1 MPSNQKDTLPLLDKK
16 LKRRELM
23 LGAGRTAVSAAVATT
38 ALTGMHT
45 TAQAQG
51 ESQPAMPT
59 SEMNARRAIMEGLVD
74 KYLASVVAHDPKL
87 CPLADNAVFV
97 ENQQVLPIGDAGW
110 RTINR
115 IGSYKHYFC
124 DFEMNQVG
132 LIANVY
138 EHDAGCVYVLRLR
151 LDENDK
157 ISEIDQWI
165 SRDPFGAENY
175 EKLGAPDPIWLEPIP
190 LAQRQSREAL
200 AMNAHI
206 YFQALERNDGTG
218 IYPFRDDC
226 ERIEHARKTVSQK
239 DNSGYG
245 HSDATTKFV
254 TMPAK
259 AQYEFGLMAFVT
271 KIRDRFAPVIDVER
285 GAVLGQGTYD
295 FDGALTKIH
304 FIKDNVD
311 WAIAPYFRTARSHMA
326 NEAFKVVNGSFR
338 YIEMTFIEVPYGT
351 RQHWLG
357 KPMTVALT
365 YEPTRSKPKPVKS
378 DTYESLVA
386 LNSLVL
392 DAIAND
398 CPNQLPLAD
407 GVRYTENGVLV
418 TPGSGGLWKTIKGVR
433 KFSVNLADPASQQ
446 AGWFGTLDENGLF
459 AAVAMRLK
467 VMDGYISEIETIIAR
482 PEAMGQR
489 GELKAATNTMFQAP
503 YLADVDQDAFEA
515 VPPVLQKAVPG
526 ERAAIEQALENYHQ
540 AIARRDAARAS
551 FTDGCIRR
559 ENGIK
564 ACDNPDGPQF
574 SAEQP
579 DLRFYAGDLA
589 TEINRG
595 YLSQLT
601 TVREHRAWIV
611 DERQGLALDLCV
623 FDNAAAS
630 TTVNLNG
637 VGETRVPRSFLTP
650 WTDLHAALY
659 KIEDGRI
666 AHIEDLVRRVPY
678 GQKTRWPEV

>member
-1 MPSNQKDTLPLLDKK
+1 MSSNQNNSRLLLDKK
-16 LKRRELM
+16 IKRRELM

-38 ALTGMHT
+38 ALAGIQA

-51 ESQPAMPT
+51 ESQPALSAADM
-59 SEMNARRAIMEGLVD
+59 SARRTFMEGMVD
-74 KYLASVVAHDPKL
+74 KYLASVVAHDPGL
-87 CPLADNAVFV
+87 CPLTENVVFV
-97 ENQQVLPIGDAGW
+97 ENNQPIPVGEAGW

-138 EHDAGCVYVLRLR
+138 EHDSGCVYVLRLK
-151 LDENDK
+151 LEDDK

-165 SRDPFGAENY
+165 SRDPNGAENY

-200 AMNAHI
+200 MMNAHI

-271 KIRDRFAPVIDVER
+271 KIRDRLAPVIDVER
-285 GAVLGQGTYD
+285 GAVMGQGTYD
-295 FDGALTKIH
+295 FDGALTNIH

-311 WAIAPYFRTARSHMA
+311 WAIAPYFRTARSHTA
-326 NEAFKVVNGSFR
+326 TEAFKVINGSFR

-365 YEPTRSKPKPVKS
+365 YEPTRPKPKPVKA
-378 DTYESLVA
+378 DTHETLVA
-386 LNSLVL
+386 LNQQVL
-392 DAIAND
+392 EAIIND
-398 CPNQLPLAD
+398 CPCHLPLAENA
-407 GVRYTENGVLV
+407 RYTENGVLV
-418 TPGSGGLWKTIKGVR
+418 QPGSGGLWKTIKGLR
-433 KFSVNLADPASQQ
+433 KFSVHLADPGTQQ
-446 AGWFGTLDENGLF
+446 AAWFGTLDENGLF
-459 AAVAMRLK
+459 AAIAMRLK
-467 VMDGYISEIETIIAR
+467 VKDGYISEIETIIAR

-515 VPPVLQKAVPG
+515 VPAVLQTAVPG
-526 ERAAIEQALENYHQ
+526 ERAAIERALENYHR
-540 AIARRDAARAS
+540 AIARRDASLAS
-551 FTDGCIRR
+551 FSDDCIRR
-559 ENGIK
+559 ENGIN
-564 ACDNPDGPQF
+564 ACDNPNGPQF
-574 SAEQP
+574 SEAQP

-595 YLSQLT
+595 YLAQLT
-601 TVREHRAWIV
+601 KAREHRTWVV
-611 DERQGLALDLCV
+611 DERQGLALDLCI
-623 FDNAAAS
+623 FDNAAAA
-630 TTVNLNG
+630 TAVNLAG
-637 VGETRVPRSFLTP
+637 VGEAKVPRSFLTP

-659 KIEDGRI
+659 KVEDGKI
-666 AHIEDLVRRVPY
+666 AHIEDLNRRVPY
-678 GQKTRWPEV
+678 GQKSGWTA